1 MILAK
6 QSLWAIRESG
16 RSTRLTSPQDR
27 NSKGSWF
34 VLRGEIKCREAA
46 TANCQVSGPK
56 NGFENTKI
64 IIKEFLVA
72 NGIQIWGVM
81 PLAGEVK

>member
-6 QSLWAIRESG
+6 QSLWATRESG
-16 RSTRLTSPQDR
+16 RSTRLISPQDR

-34 VLRGEIKCREAA
+34 VLRGEIKCRA

-56 NGFENTKI
+56 NDFENTKI

-81 PLAGEVK
+81 PLAGEAKWL